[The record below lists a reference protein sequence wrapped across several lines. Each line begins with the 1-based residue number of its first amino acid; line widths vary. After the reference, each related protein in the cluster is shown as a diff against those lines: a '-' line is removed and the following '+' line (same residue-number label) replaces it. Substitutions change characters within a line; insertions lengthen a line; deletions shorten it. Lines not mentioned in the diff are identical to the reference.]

1 MSSANIRRLEQERY
15 NLVMRNGEVGKKNIK
30 LTGEIVAINTQTD
43 TLRQRNFKLEQE
55 IEQLKREISSAK
67 QRKNK

>member
-1 MSSANIRRLEQERY
+1 
-15 NLVMRNGEVGKKNIK
+15 MRNGEVGKKNIK